1 MHGPEFWSS
10 GHHYNPKHQR
20 RRNGCKYTPQED
32 ADIMEQM
39 DAGKPIAE
47 IAGYHKRS
55 VKAVELRVQR
65 ITAQLTKKL
74 VGEQKPDAAD
84 AILSRHQWTKAQQ
97 QFILA
102 SATIT
107 MAELKKR
114 FSPP

>member
-10 GHHYNPKHQR
+10 NSNWHKGKQR
-20 RRNGCKYTPQED
+20 GRFGYEYTPQED

-55 VKAVELRVQR
+55 VKAVELRVQH

-84 AILSRHQWTKAQQ
+84 AMFSRHQWTKAQQ
-97 QFILA
+97 SILA
-102 SATIT
+102 
-107 MAELKKR
+107 R
-114 FSPP
+114 SPRVMKFFNHVPKP